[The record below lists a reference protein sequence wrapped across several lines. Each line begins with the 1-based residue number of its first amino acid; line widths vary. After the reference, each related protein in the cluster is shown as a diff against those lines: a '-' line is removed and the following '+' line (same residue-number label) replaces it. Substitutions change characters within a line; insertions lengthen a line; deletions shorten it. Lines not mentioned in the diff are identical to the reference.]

1 MKPAAQL
8 CHMDRGAL
16 VVPLRTNAPGAR
28 APGIYLDVCAQFGVA
43 ENPRYAPAAGL
54 TFCNVYASDVTNAMG
69 ALIPHWVAP
78 DGSPAAPRAPRARE
92 INCNMTAALLRGD
105 LGAGIGQWGWFLLE
119 SEAAARDHANKGCPT
134 VALWRNPTGRPGHI
148 GMVMP
153 SPPDGPT
160 LLSQAGKR
168 CFHLEP
174 LTRGFATVVPSF
186 WGHA

>member
-54 TFCNVYASDVTNAMG
+54 TFCNVYVSDATNAMG
-69 ALIPHWVAP
+69 ALIPHWVLP
-78 DGSPAAPRAPRARE
+78 DGTPAAPRAPGARE
-92 INCNMTAALLRGD
+92 LNCNKTDAFLRSG
-105 LGAGIGQWGWFLLE
+105 GAGRWGWTLLDG
-119 SEAAARDHANKGCPT
+119 EAAARVHANAGRPT
-134 VALWRNPTGRPGHI
+134 VALWRNPSGGPGHI
-148 GMVMP
+148 GLIMP
-153 SPPDGPT
+153 SPAGGPT

-174 LTRGFATVVPSF
+174 LPRGFATVVPSF
-186 WGHA
+186 WGHT